1 MYLLLVLDE
10 TGKKAK
16 RRHKRFD
23 SEDFSKQSL
32 SHCEFCQGR
41 AVRPCSAHIWG
52 QSRITSFLVCGS
64 ITWGKTKVLLKFIFK
79 NHAKI
84 QLSLNIRTIKSYR
97 LFENRKYLPL
107 VTCFNSKPFFLRLH
121 KFFVHGYLHVQ
132 SIFVLQKILVF
143 VLLLGNILQQFLY
156 LILFIRYLGV
166 KYTV

>member
-1 MYLLLVLDE
+1 MSFFKAGLSDPVLHTSGVSLGLLPSSFAVPSPG
-10 TGKKAK
+10 GKQKY
-16 RRHKRFD
+16 
-23 SEDFSKQSL
+23 
-32 SHCEFCQGR
+32 
-41 AVRPCSAHIWG
+41 
-52 QSRITSFLVCGS
+52 
-64 ITWGKTKVLLKFIFK
+64 FIFK
-79 NHAKI
+79 NHAKNL
-84 QLSLNIRTIKSYR
+84 QLSLNIRAIKCYR

-143 VLLLGNILQQFLY
+143 VLLFGNILQQFLY